1 MKYNLSILLV
11 NLLFICF
18 GVLFSLLLLFYLFY
32 LFFFWCCLCHDLI
45 ELARLIT

>member
-11 NLLFICF
+11 DLLFICF
-18 GVLFSLLLLFYLFY
+18 GVLFSLLLLFYLFV
-32 LFFFWCCLCHDLI
+32 FWCCLCHDLI

>member
-11 NLLFICF
+11 DLLFICF
-18 GVLFSLLLLFYLFY
+18 EVLFSLFLLFY